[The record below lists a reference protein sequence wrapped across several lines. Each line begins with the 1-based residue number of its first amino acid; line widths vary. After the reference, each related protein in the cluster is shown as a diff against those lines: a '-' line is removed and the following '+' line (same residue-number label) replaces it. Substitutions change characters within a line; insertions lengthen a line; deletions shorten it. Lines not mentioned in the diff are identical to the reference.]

1 MRKIIPAA
9 ALGLGLASYCFLLLV
24 SREATRV
31 SLAILGIMSI
41 SIISISLSILW
52 SVKNESAQEPIE
64 KVPIEQNSAS
74 ETESEMYLEISQ

>member
-1 MRKIIPAA
+1 MRKIVPAA

-24 SREATRV
+24 SREATRI

-52 SVKNESAQEPIE
+52 SAKDDQIQ
-64 KVPIEQNSAS
+64 KPIEQVPPQNPTP
-74 ETESEMYLEISQ
+74 EPECEMYLEISQ